1 MGSEVHMSLPELT
14 KELVVRIVSRV
25 FKEDF
30 WTIVFDDE
38 AFAKTGERIWLINDV
53 RRHKAGEKALTGR
66 LEIPP
71 WIWVNPDAMN
81 QRIVLYQGAKEL
93 RESLD
98 KLLSTTEGTA

>member
-1 MGSEVHMSLPELT
+1 MSLPELT

-66 LEIPP
+66 LGDSPVDLGEPGRHESAHRALP
-71 WIWVNPDAMN
+71 G
-81 QRIVLYQGAKEL
+81 REGAA
-93 RESLD
+93 REP
-98 KLLSTTEGTA
+98 